1 MLKFSTVY
9 KELKE
14 QEEELQKEKYTLYCD
29 MDGVLLDFGL
39 ACLGCLMEKSYGS
52 L

>member
-1 MLKFSTVY
+1 MLNFSKIY

-29 MDGVLLDFGL
+29 MDGVLCDFD
-39 ACLGCLMEKSYGS
+39 A
-52 L
+52 